1 MAPAKRP
8 VWDPPRGLT
17 PDSPVAEGPAER
29 SLVERD
35 RARVW
40 HPFTQMGLERDPV
53 PVASASGAVLTLEDG
68 REIIDAVSSW
78 WTSLHGHGEPALVE
92 AMANQARTLDHVMFA
107 GTTHRWAV
115 ELAERLCELAPG
127 PLTRAFYSDNG
138 STAVEVALKMA
149 LQAHQRRG
157 HPERRVFVALEG
169 SYHGDTFGAMS
180 VGDPD
185 PFFMP
190 FKSFL
195 FDVERIPAKAEALE
209 ETLER
214 LGERAA
220 GVILEPLVQG
230 AAGMWMHGADFVR
243 AARRA
248 TSERGLYLVADE
260 VMTGFGRTGELFA
273 CARAGV
279 EPDLLCLAKGLTGGV
294 TPMSVT
300 LATEELFELFYS
312 NERAHAFFHGHSFT
326 AHPIGCAVALASLD
340 LVIERDV
347 PGVLDSIGAEI
358 EHALRDRLAPDKAS
372 NLRRTG
378 GIVAFDLADPSAD
391 GYLADRT
398 LVLRKLA
405 VDSGVLLRPLGS
417 VVYAMPPACL
427 TQEQLQRVVDAMVML
442 SES

>member
-8 VWDPPRGLT
+8 VWDSARGLT
-17 PDSPVAEGPAER
+17 PESDEAP

-35 RARVW
+35 HARVW
-40 HPFTQMGLERDPV
+40 HPFTQAGLEREPIEI
-53 PVASASGAVLTLEDG
+53 ARGRGAVLELEDG

-92 AMANQARTLDHVMFA
+92 AMARQAKELDHVMFA

-115 ELAERLCELAPG
+115 ELAERLCDLAPG

-157 HPERRVFVALEG
+157 HPERTVFIALEG

-185 PFFMP
+185 PFFEP
-190 FKSFL
+190 FRRWL
-195 FDVERIPAKAEALE
+195 FDVERVPADAGALAEA
-209 ETLER
+209 LER

-230 AAGMWMHGADFVR
+230 AAGMWMHGADFLQ
-243 AARRA
+243 AARRLTA
-248 TSERGLYLVADE
+248 ERGLYLVADE
-260 VMTGFGRTGELFA
+260 VMTGFGRTGALFA
-273 CARAGV
+273 CERAGI

-300 LATEELFELFYS
+300 LATEELYQLFYS

-326 AHPIGCAVALASLD
+326 AHPIGCAVALRSLD
-340 LVIERDV
+340 LVMERDV
-347 PGVLDSIGAEI
+347 PGTLDSIGAEI
-358 EHALRDRLAPDKAS
+358 EEQLRARLAEGRAF

-378 GIVAFDLADPSAD
+378 GIVAFDLADPTAA

-398 LVLRKLA
+398 LELRKLA
-405 VDSGVLLRPLGS
+405 ISQGVLLRPLGS
-417 VVYAMPPACL
+417 TVYAMPPACL
-427 TQEQLQRVVDAMVML
+427 TREQLGQVVDAMVFL
-442 SES
+442 AES